1 MAWGAEPVARQT
13 YQDKGQPA
21 DTQTGKTVAF
31 VLSGGGNRG
40 ALQVGALQA
49 LLEHG
54 VRPDMLVGTSAGA
67 LNAAFLASDPTPV
80 GIQRLAKTWE
90 RVKKEDVYPGNYG
103 SVLWRLIRNDESLYS
118 NARFQ
123 RFLQRYLRALH
134 LQRFGDITSGVR
146 LYLVAA
152 RLDTG
157 IAHVFGD
164 DPNDLLLDALMA
176 STALPPFHPP
186 WQCNGTAYVD
196 GGMAA
201 DLPVCLAAERGARE
215 IYALHVTMAPQ
226 PSTRLHGVL
235 EISAH
240 ALQTLLERQLRC
252 ELQMATELP
261 NVQLHYIP
269 FTAYAGLPLRDFH
282 RTSEMIAEGRTVMEA
297 YLATLTRPQ
306 AAWEHP
312 WRRVVR
318 ERWDRARNAFRRAA
332 RPSCN
337 R

>member
-1 MAWGAEPVARQT
+1 MKKRD
-13 YQDKGQPA
+13 YQDTGQPA
-21 DTQTGKTVAF
+21 NTRTERTVAF

-40 ALQVGALQA
+40 ALQIGALQA

-54 VRPDMLVGTSAGA
+54 VRPDILVGTSAGA
-67 LNAAFLASDPTPV
+67 LNAAFLASDPTLA

-90 RVKKEDVYPGNYG
+90 RVRKKDVYPSNYG
-103 SVLWRLIRNDESLYS
+103 SVLWRLIRNEESLYS

-123 RFLQRYLRALH
+123 RFLQRYLHALH
-134 LQRFGDITSGVR
+134 LERFSDITSGVR

-157 IAHVFGD
+157 TAHVFGD
-164 DPNDLLLDALMA
+164 DLNDLLLDALMA

-186 WQCNGTAYVD
+186 WRCHGTAYVD

-201 DLPVCLAAERGARE
+201 DLPVRIAAERGAQE

-269 FTAYAGLPLRDFH
+269 FTAYTGLPLWDFSH
-282 RTSEMIAEGRTVMEA
+282 TAEMIAEGHAVMEA
-297 YLATLTRPQ
+297 YLATMVYPQ

-312 WRRVVR
+312 WRRTIR
-318 ERWDRARNAFRRAA
+318 ERWERVRSTFGRVAR
-332 RPSCN
+332 SGIQ
-337 R
+337 

>member
-1 MAWGAEPVARQT
+1 M
-13 YQDKGQPA
+13 
-21 DTQTGKTVAF
+21 VAF

-49 LLEHG
+49 LLERG

-90 RVKKEDVYPGNYG
+90 RVKKEDIYPGNYW
-103 SVLWRLIRNDESLYS
+103 SMLWRLIRDEESLYS
-118 NARFQ
+118 NAKFQ
-123 RFLQRYLRALH
+123 RFLERYLRVLH

-146 LYLVAA
+146 LYIVAA

-157 IAHVFGD
+157 AAYIFGD
-164 DPNDLLLDALMA
+164 DANDLLLDALMA

-186 WQCNGTAYVD
+186 WWYNGTAYVD

-201 DLPVCLAAERGARE
+201 DLPISVAAERGARE

-240 ALQTLLERQLRC
+240 ALQALLERQLRC

-269 FTAYAGLPLRDFH
+269 FTAYAGLPLSDFRH
-282 RTSEMIAEGRTVMEA
+282 TSEMIAEGRAIMEA
-297 YLATLTRPQ
+297 YLATLARPQ
-306 AAWEHP
+306 ATWEHP
-312 WRRVVR
+312 WRRTVR
-318 ERWDRARNAFRRAA
+318 ERWDHVRSAFSRVTHLR
-332 RPSCN
+332 SN